1 MPAGINLSFKIILK
15 KKEVNP
21 LAQSGGKMLYQ
32 NRIEELAKKILAE
45 EAVVYMHI
53 IDGFFETVE
62 RLSQLPPTEVGGM

>member
-1 MPAGINLSFKIILK
+1 
-15 KKEVNP
+15 
-21 LAQSGGKMLYQ
+21 MLYQ

-62 RLSQLPPTEVGGM
+62 RLSQLPTAYRGGGLWEKSGKPG